1 MDVIQFGK
9 NIQRREKKMMKIKE
23 KHKLRKPSGPNL
35 VGCKHFSYEYD
46 SNETDGKSR
55 VIPCLCFYPAKD
67 IDEGKL
73 KPYVNESIMPG
84 TNGIET
90 NSYINA
96 PIGDGKHPLLLF
108 SHGYNLFCEANTV
121 QFEELASHGYMVL
134 SIGHQGAGMYELP
147 TGEVLMPDTEK
158 QMKELQA
165 DTVNAIEL
173 FDTYSAWL
181 SGAGKAASL
190 EEHRDS
196 YQRLI
201 DGQPGLTANSE
212 GWIKDSLV
220 ALDMF
225 LNEGEQGN
233 AILHHHVDKERIG
246 AFGMSFGGSTALS
259 LTHASELI
267 KASANLDGFFYS
279 TIWQKPIAK
288 PSLMVQNGA
297 GLFLT
302 YPFLNAENDAY
313 LVTVKNSTHANF
325 TDYSE
330 ILAENFISKG
340 VVEGKEV
347 EQAMLGEIDPNEM
360 ERIMNVLLL
369 DFFDKY
375 LKGKDSQVLDTDDE
389 LPNDVILL
397 RK

>member
-1 MDVIQFGK
+1 
-9 NIQRREKKMMKIKE
+9 
-23 KHKLRKPSGPNL
+23 
-35 VGCKHFSYEYD
+35 
-46 SNETDGKSR
+46 
-55 VIPCLCFYPAKD
+55 
-67 IDEGKL
+67 
-73 KPYVNESIMPG
+73 
-84 TNGIET
+84 
-90 NSYINA
+90 
-96 PIGDGKHPLLLF
+96 
-108 SHGYNLFCEANTV
+108 
-121 QFEELASHGYMVL
+121 
-134 SIGHQGAGMYELP
+134 
-147 TGEVLMPDTEK
+147 
-158 QMKELQA
+158 
-165 DTVNAIEL
+165 
-173 FDTYSAWL
+173 
-181 SGAGKAASL
+181 
-190 EEHRDS
+190 
-196 YQRLI
+196 
-201 DGQPGLTANSE
+201 
-212 GWIKDSLV
+212 
-220 ALDMF
+220 
-225 LNEGEQGN
+225 
-233 AILHHHVDKERIG
+233 
-246 AFGMSFGGSTALS
+246 MSFGGATALN

-279 TIWQKPIAK
+279 TIGQKPIAK

-340 VVEGKEV
+340 VVGDKEV